1 MCGIAGI
8 HHPTR
13 GASVPKLYLEA
24 MAAVLRHRGP
34 DGFGFYRDEHVG
46 LAHTRLSIIDLEG
59 GWQPI
64 HNEDR
69 SVWIV
74 FNGEIFNYVEL
85 RAALEKQ
92 GHVFS
97 TKSDTEVIVHLYEQY
112 GTACL
117 SYLNGQFAFA
127 IWDAKNRRLF
137 LARDRVGIRPLYYAM
152 VGDELLFASEIKAL
166 FTDPRLP
173 REIDPNALD
182 QIFTFWMTV
191 PPCTAFRGISELE
204 PGHFMVVE
212 NGQRRIQ
219 RYWDPDFT
227 PDLPRRSDEDYADEL
242 LALLVDATRIQL
254 RADVPVGAYLSGGI
268 DSSAITALIK
278 HYTDT
283 PLRTFSVTFADKDFD
298 ETAYQ
303 QQVVN
308 HLGTDHSSISC
319 TYEDIGDAFP
329 DVVWAMEKPVLRT
342 APTPLFLLS
351 GLVRESG
358 YKVVLTGEGADEIL
372 AGYDLFKEAKV
383 RRFIEK
389 NPGSKFRPLLL
400 KRLYPYLATS
410 PIKASRYAETFFA
423 PVSTDYPPHCY
434 AHVPRWSTTTK
445 AKQFFSPSL
454 RERVAGHDSL
464 RDLAALVPGHIS
476 SYDHLSQAQ
485 YLEIKTLLS
494 GYLLSSQGDR
504 VAMAHS
510 IEGRYPFLD
519 HRVMEF
525 CFRLPPT
532 VRMRGLTEKY
542 LLKMCLG
549 DRLPKSV
556 IRRTKQPYRAPDAKS
571 FFGGKRHAYVEDLL
585 SESALTRT
593 GYFDP
598 KAVGM
603 LAAKC
608 ARSPVLGFKDNMAIV
623 GVISTQLLHDRFI
636 DRYDNTLREQITAAK
651 GMRHY
656 EPAEN

>member
-8 HHPTR
+8 FHPSR
-13 GASVPKLYLEA
+13 GARVPRPYLEA

-97 TKSDTEVIVHLYEQY
+97 TRSDTEVIVHLYEQY

-117 SYLNGQFAFA
+117 GHLNGQFAFA
-127 IWDAKNRRLF
+127 IWDMKSRRLF
-137 LARDRVGIRPLYYAM
+137 LARDRVGIRPLYYAT

-166 FTDPRLP
+166 FADPRLP
-173 REIDPNALD
+173 REIDPKALD

-191 PPCTAFRGISELE
+191 PPRTAFRGVSELE

-212 NGQRRIQ
+212 GGRRRIE

-227 PDLPRRSDEDYADEL
+227 PDSQRRSAEDYAEEL

-283 PLRTFSVTFADKDFD
+283 PLRTFSVTFTDEAFD

-303 QQVVN
+303 QQVVE
-308 HLGTDHSSISC
+308 HLGTDHSAIRC
-319 TYEDIGDAFP
+319 TYDDIGGAFP
-329 DVVWAMEKPVLRT
+329 DVVWAMEKTVLRT
-342 APTPLFLLS
+342 APAPLFLLS

-383 RRFIEK
+383 RRFMER
-389 NPGSKFRPLLL
+389 NPQSKFRPHLL
-400 KRLYPYLATS
+400 KRLYPYLKTS
-410 PIKASRYAETFFA
+410 PIKAAGYAETFFP
-423 PVSTDYPPHCY
+423 PVSADYPPHCY

-445 AKQFFSPSL
+445 AKQFFSAGL
-454 RERVAGHDSL
+454 RDKLAGHDNL
-464 RDLAALVPGHIS
+464 HELAALVPGHVTD
-476 SYDHLSQAQ
+476 YDHLSQAQ
-485 YLEIKTLLS
+485 YLEMKTLLS

-532 VRMRGLTEKY
+532 LRMRGLTEKY
-542 LLKMCLG
+542 LLKKCLG
-549 DRLPKSV
+549 DRLPQSV
-556 IRRTKQPYRAPDAKS
+556 VRRTKQPYRAPDAKS
-571 FFGGKRHAYVEDLL
+571 FFDGGTRGYVQDLL
-585 SESALTRT
+585 SASALAKT

-608 ARSPVLGFKDNMAIV
+608 ARSSVLGFKDNMAIV
-623 GVISTQLLHDRFI
+623 GVISTQLLHDAFI
-636 DRYDNTLREQITAAK
+636 DRYDTKLREEITAAR
-651 GMRHY
+651 GIRHH